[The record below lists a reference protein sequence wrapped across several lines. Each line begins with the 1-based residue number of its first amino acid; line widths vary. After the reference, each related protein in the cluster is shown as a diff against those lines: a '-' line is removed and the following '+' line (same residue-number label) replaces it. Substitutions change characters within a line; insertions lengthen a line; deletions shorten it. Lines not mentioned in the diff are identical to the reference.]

1 MNRPR
6 LLPLASMLVIL
17 ALVPMR
23 DAVAGAAPAAV
34 APPPAAVPAVDV
46 WVVPWKNSRPRD
58 PWVAADGKVWFCG
71 QTGDYL
77 ARFDPRRAEREPGSA
92 AAFELFPLDD
102 GAGPHNLIL
111 DAAGM
116 VWYAGNTAAHIGRI
130 DPSKGPGTD
139 KIVKF
144 PMPDPTARDPHTQME
159 DGKGGIW
166 FTLQQS
172 NKVGHLDKASGKVRL
187 VDVPTPNARPYGLWL
202 ARDGRP
208 WLNLLGTHKLATV
221 DPKTMALREIALPR
235 TAARTRR
242 IEVGP
247 DGAVWAV
254 DYAGGFLLRFDPALE
269 GQPLAFSEWPLPA
282 GAGAR
287 PYGMA
292 FDDRGRIWIAQSGDQ
307 PNTLVSFDSRSRAFG
322 TPFVIPEAHG
332 AIRHMVFDAKRRQL
346 WFGTDTDRLVRV
358 TLRD

>member
-1 MNRPR
+1 MRR
-6 LLPLASMLVIL
+6 TASSIVVTL
-17 ALVPMR
+17 AL
-23 DAVAGAAPAAV
+23 AAGAATAAPAA
-34 APPPAAVPAVDV
+34 APAATPQVDV
-46 WVVPWKNSRPRD
+46 WLVPWKNSRPRD

-77 ARFDPRRAEREPGSA
+77 ARFDPLRAAREPGSA
-92 AAFELFPLDD
+92 AAFELFPLDQ
-102 GAGPHNLIL
+102 GTGPHNLIL

-116 VWYAGNTAAHIGRI
+116 VWYAGNRAAHIGRI
-130 DPSKGPGTD
+130 DPALFGKSGLGVGHT
-139 KIVKF
+139 VKF
-144 PMPDPTARDPHTQME
+144 AMPDPAATDPHTLVE

-187 VDVPTPNARPYGLWL
+187 VDVPTPRSRPYGIWL
-202 ARDGRP
+202 DRAGHP
-208 WLNLLGTHKLATV
+208 WLNLLGTNALATV
-221 DPKTMALREIALPR
+221 DPKSLALREVTLPR
-235 TAARTRR
+235 AEARTRR

-254 DYAGGFLLRFDPALE
+254 DYGGGFLIRFDPARE
-269 GQPLAFSEWPLPA
+269 GNADAFKEWALPG
-282 GAGAR
+282 GAGSR

-307 PNTLVSFDSRSRAFG
+307 PNTMVAFDSRTGNFG
-322 TPFVIPEAHG
+322 APFVIPEAHG
-332 AIRHMVFDAKRRQL
+332 AIRHMVFDAKRREL

-358 TLRD
+358 RLVD